1 MNKRLGKS
9 KCLGYLGPILSTKHL
24 CKDTAHAPHVHGCC
38 IRRLQKNFWSTI
50 PECNN
55 LMGISS
61 ADESPASYCK
71 AHEKTHSFST
81 AMGNHSSPPAR
92 SHLGHHHSTDHRCKC
107 HLVAVDSG
115 QAKVSQLDC
124 PTTCHQNVLWLQVS
138 VNDAVGMKEIQAS

>member
-1 MNKRLGKS
+1 MRALQV
-9 KCLGYLGPILSTKHL
+9 IAKHMKKHSPSQL
-24 CKDTAHAPHVHGCC
+24 
-38 IRRLQKNFWSTI
+38 LW
-50 PECNN
+50 
-55 LMGISS
+55 
-61 ADESPASYCK
+61 AD
-71 AHEKTHSFST
+71 
-81 AMGNHSSPPAR
+81 PPAR